1 MPLLV
6 VSAERFAHHLTPPG
20 HPERVE
26 RAQVLRGA
34 AIAWREKGGAVVEPR
49 AATHAELSAVHARD
63 YVQTIAETSGRAV
76 SLDPDTYTSPESY
89 DVAALAAGAA
99 ITGVDYTLEGKG
111 PALALVRPPGH
122 HAERDRAM
130 GFCLFNNV
138 AVAAAYARAR
148 GVARVAIVDFDVH
161 HGNGTQWMFYA
172 DPDVLYVST
181 HQFPYYPGTG
191 AAGEVGHGRG
201 AGRTLNVPLE
211 AGATDADYDLVFRS
225 CIEPALAEF
234 EPGLVLVSA
243 GFDVHARDPLAQMRV
258 STAGCRRMAASLWR
272 SAGALCGG
280 RLVAVTEG
288 GYDLQALGECLDAA
302 VDVLAAD
309 PGADHLRQGY
319 GGPPERSAKAEAP
332 GPRVPTDSAPRGERA
347 LNAVRAA
354 QKGFWRQL

>member
-6 VSAERFAHHLTPPG
+6 VSSERFAHHLTPAG

-26 RAQVLRGA
+26 RAQVLEGVA
-34 AIAWREKGGAVVEPR
+34 LGWRDRGGAVAAPR
-49 AATHAELSAVHARD
+49 AATDDELRAVHAPDHVRA
-63 YVQTIAETSGRAV
+63 IAETAGRAV
-76 SLDPDTYTSPESY
+76 RLDADTFTSPDSC
-89 DVAALAAGAA
+89 DVAALAAGAVL
-99 ITGVDYTLEGKG
+99 TGVDHTLAGHG

-138 AVAAAYARAR
+138 AVGAAYARAN
-148 GVARVAIVDFDVH
+148 GLARVAIVDFDVH
-161 HGNGTQWMFYA
+161 HGNGTQWIFYT

-191 AAGEVGHGRG
+191 SATEVGHGRG
-201 AGRTLNVPLE
+201 AGATVNLPLE

-225 CIEPALAEF
+225 GVEPVLAEF
-234 EPGLVLVSA
+234 GPDLILVSA

-272 SAGALCGG
+272 SAGELCAG

-288 GYDLQALGECLDAA
+288 GYDLQALGECLDAT
-302 VDVLAAD
+302 VDVLAGPAVAAD
-309 PGADHLRQGY
+309 PAPEVLHGGA
-319 GGPPERSAKAEAP
+319 
-332 GPRVPTDSAPRGERA
+332 TPRGERA
-347 LNAVRAA
+347 LEALRTA
-354 QKGFWRQL
+354 QKGFWRRL

>member
-1 MPLLV
+1 MPLLLV
-6 VSAERFAHHLTPPG
+6 TSERFSHHLTPPG

-26 RAQVLRGA
+26 RAQVLSGV
-34 AIAWREKGGAVVEPR
+34 AIGWRDRGGALVEPR
-49 AATHAELSAVHARD
+49 GATQEELATVHAPDYVREVAATA
-63 YVQTIAETSGRAV
+63 GRATK
-76 SLDPDTYTSPESY
+76 LDPDTYTSPESY
-89 DVAALAAGAA
+89 EVATLAAGAVL
-99 ITGVDYTLEGKG
+99 TGVDHTLAGHG

-122 HAERDRAM
+122 HAEPDRAM

-138 AVAAAYARAR
+138 AVAAACARAR
-148 GVARVAIVDFDVH
+148 GLARVAIVDFDVH

-211 AGATDADYDLVFRS
+211 AGATDADYDLVFRA
-225 CIEPALAEF
+225 CVEPALAEF
-234 EPGLVLVSA
+234 APDLLLVSA

-258 STAGCRRMAASLWR
+258 STAGCRRMVASLWR
-272 SAGALCGG
+272 TAGELCAG

-288 GYDLQALGECLDAA
+288 GYDLQALGECLDAT
-302 VDVLAAD
+302 VDVLAAG
-309 PGADHLRQGY
+309 PG
-319 GGPPERSAKAEAP
+319 AEAP
-332 GPRVPTDSAPRGERA
+332 GPQAPTGPAPRGERA
-347 LNAVRAA
+347 LEAVRAA